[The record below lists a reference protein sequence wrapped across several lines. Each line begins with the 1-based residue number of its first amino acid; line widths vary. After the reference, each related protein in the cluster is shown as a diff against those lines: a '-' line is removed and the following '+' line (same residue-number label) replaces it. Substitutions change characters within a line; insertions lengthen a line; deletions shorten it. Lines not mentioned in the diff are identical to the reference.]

1 MGILSLRISDKAMVL
16 FTIISNE
23 RGRDR
28 MLFQPSLYFD
38 TEDLVRKT
46 VIICFVARYHEFTM
60 GRGRRE
66 DWRNL
71 LGIGDLSVILS
82 QRNLWKGE
90 AYARKSHMKNAWS
103 DYRTFML
110 EK

>member
-1 MGILSLRISDKAMVL
+1 MGILNLRISDKVMVL

-46 VIICFVARYHEFTM
+46 VISVLLQATM
-60 GRGRRE
+60 
-66 DWRNL
+66 NL
-71 LGIGDLSVILS
+71 PWAEEEGKTEG
-82 QRNLWKGE
+82 
-90 AYARKSHMKNAWS
+90 
-103 DYRTFML
+103 TC
-110 EK
+110 